1 MDQKKV
7 RVWILF
13 TQWWPV
19 NQDKLFP
26 LQILSRHYFLMR
38 NKKERENIILIG
50 YIKDKSSISNT
61 QKLRFDKIIEIHH
74 WNLWKRQQI
83 IDLFYTVS
91 VPERMVS
98 RNSLFYERK
107 LFETMDINKIW
118 MKLEIQ
124 QPERHIAVYRLER
137 IWEPEKKLERL
148 LKAQILRKYDV
159 TSKSRSRV
167 FTEQFL
173 HLLEIIFMTITFT
186 WQKSSLWKYCDK
198 IVILRFEVI
207 DVCKQKTND
216 FCITFDIHSN
226 QRTFIAS
233 ILLHKNLLQYLWNQ
247 ETKNTSS

>member
-1 MDQKKV
+1 MDQKIV

-74 WNLWKRQQI
+74 WNLRKRQQI

-173 HLLEIIFMTITFT
+173 HLFGDYFHDYYFHMAEKFLVKVLRQNRHFEIWGNRCVQT
-186 WQKSSLWKYCDK
+186 
-198 IVILRFEVI
+198 E
-207 DVCKQKTND
+207 
-216 FCITFDIHSN
+216 N
-226 QRTFIAS
+226 QRFLYYFWYPQQSKDTYCE
-233 ILLHKNLLQYLWNQ
+233 H
-247 ETKNTSS
+247 TTS